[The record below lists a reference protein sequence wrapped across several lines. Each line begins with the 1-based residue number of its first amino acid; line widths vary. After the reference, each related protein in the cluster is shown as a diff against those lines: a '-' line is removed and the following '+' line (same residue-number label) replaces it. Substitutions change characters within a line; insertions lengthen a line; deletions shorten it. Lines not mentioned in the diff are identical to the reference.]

1 MLERLGERPVLGGA
15 AAAAGL
21 SVTVAAVTLPFGI
34 WAHER
39 SVDVGLSTQSIGG
52 FLSDWG
58 KGTAI
63 GAVLAGLVGTF
74 VLWLMRRFG
83 SRWWIP
89 GSAAVLAG
97 AAILTWLAPVV
108 IAPLFNKFDELP
120 PGQARSDVLELA
132 KKAGVDVGHVY
143 EVDASKR
150 TTAINAYVNG
160 LGSSKQVVLYD
171 TLIHDLN
178 QGERR
183 AVVAHELGHVHGN
196 DIQRGLLFV
205 AIVTPLSLVFISLMA
220 SGIARR
226 RGAEPGTPAYLPALA
241 LAIVVTSFVIGIAG
255 NQLSR
260 SVESRADTF
269 SLQLTNDPT
278 GHDRAPAAARR
289 PEPLRSRPAGD
300 LQLPVRHP
308 SVRGRPNRSRGRL
321 GAGRPALKVT
331 IVVVGKV
338 KAPFAEADAHYR
350 KMLQRH
356 QPVDVIEV
364 RDEVNIEGRIPTRA
378 HVIALDRGGRALTSG
393 AWASWLSERRIDA
406 QDICFL
412 IGGPEGLSARTMA
425 LVDERLSL
433 GPQTMAHQLARVVLL
448 EQLFRATKI
457 LAREP
462 YHL

>member
-1 MLERLGERPVLGGA
+1 MRLGVTAVAAVVVAEAAAWLLRPHDIEQPVNVDENAYFSQAELTKARDFASGQRLILVGSLLAEGVVLVLLATGRPAVSRRVLERLGGRPVLGGA

-21 SVTVAAVTLPFGI
+21 SVTVAAVTLPLGI

-39 SVDVGLSTQSIGG
+39 SVDVGLSSQSIGG

-74 VLWLMRRFG
+74 GLWLMRRFG

-97 AAILTWLAPVV
+97 AAIITWLAPVV

-160 LGSSKQVVLYD
+160 LGSAKQVVLYD

-220 SGIARR
+220 GGIARP
-226 RGAEPGTPAYLPALA
+226 RGVQPGTPAFLPAFA
-241 LAIVVTSFVIGIAG
+241 LAIVATSFVVGIAG

-260 SVESRADTF
+260 AVEARADTF
-269 SLQLTNDPT
+269 SLQLTNDPR
-278 GHDRAPAAARR
+278 GMI
-289 PEPLRSRPAGD
+289 E
-300 LQLPVRHP
+300 LQ
-308 SVRGRPNRSRGRL
+308 
-321 GAGRPALKVT
+321 
-331 IVVVGKV
+331 
-338 KAPFAEADAHYR
+338 
-350 KMLQRH
+350 Q
-356 QPVDVIEV
+356 
-364 RDEVNIEGRIPTRA
+364 
-378 HVIALDRGGRALTSG
+378 
-393 AWASWLSERRIDA
+393 
-406 QDICFL
+406 
-412 IGGPEGLSARTMA
+412 
-425 LVDERLSL
+425 
-433 GPQTMAHQLARVVLL
+433 QLADRNLSDPDPPGIFTF
-448 EQLFRATKI
+448 LFGTHPPAVDRIGA
-457 LAREP
+457 AVAWQQGERP
-462 YHL
+462 